1 MFSQPLEKF
10 ATVPGRRESARELI
24 SPSDHRD
31 SCDRWTHTKG
41 AEQRYEAKENPGSKD
56 GIVSITDSHSAATPT
71 ARGAR

>member
-24 SPSDHRD
+24 SPPDHRD
-31 SCDRWTHTKG
+31 SCDGWTHYKG
-41 AEQRYEAKENPGSKD
+41 AEERYEAKETLGPKD
-56 GIVSITDSHSAATPT
+56 RVVSITDFHSAATPS